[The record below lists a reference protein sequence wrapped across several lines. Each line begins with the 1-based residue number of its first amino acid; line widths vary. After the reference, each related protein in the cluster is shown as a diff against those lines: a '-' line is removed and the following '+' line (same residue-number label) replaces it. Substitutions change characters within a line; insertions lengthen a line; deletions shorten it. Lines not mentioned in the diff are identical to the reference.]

1 MNKQKFVEFI
11 RKPKTLTPKDIEE
24 LEQVVAEFPYFQNAR
39 AIIAK
44 GSKLNQLPGSDQK
57 VATAAVYAPDRVFLK
72 KYLTDEIIF
81 LRPLK
86 VIESLSEEDGPSKAI
101 PKPILDLP
109 EKQASPKAPSEMRV
123 KLKAD
128 REKSSTIA
136 EKREERL
143 KAAEALAAN
152 PKPAPI
158 EKEEAK
164 TIPPPAEV
172 PASPIVAK
180 EEPEEPP
187 VHIRIPEV
195 SKPAFT
201 PADAEK
207 VKQELS
213 KPNDLDE
220 LIEELQHDIE
230 DLRRSKAR
238 FNELEKKLEEEDAVE
253 KAVAKATKPSKKKTT
268 PPAPGEPEKKKEPE
282 IKVKKPPKVAQIGII
297 DEFLAKSPSLP
308 VNTAK
313 AQEKTTQDLSVD
325 SGKFNPE
332 IASEYLAEI
341 FIEQGLKD
349 KAIEIYKTLALNFPD
364 KSVYFADL
372 IKKLDS

>member
-24 LEQVVAEFPYFQNAR
+24 LEQVVLEFPYFQNAR

-57 VATAAVYAPDRVFLK
+57 VATAAVYAPDRAFLK

-101 PKPILDLP
+101 PKPILDIP
-109 EKQASPKAPSEMRV
+109 EKPATPKAPSEMRV
-123 KLKAD
+123 KLKAE
-128 REKSSTIA
+128 RERSSTIA

-152 PKPAPI
+152 PKPAPT
-158 EKEEAK
+158 EKEVVK
-164 TIPPPAEV
+164 NTPAEV
-172 PASPIVAK
+172 PAPPTTAIEESAPIQ
-180 EEPEEPP
+180 
-187 VHIRIPEV
+187 IRIPEV

-201 PADAEK
+201 HADAEK
-207 VKQELS
+207 VKEELS
-213 KPNDLDE
+213 KPNDLDG

-230 DLRRSKAR
+230 DLRKSKAR
-238 FNELEKKLEEEDAVE
+238 FNELEKKLEEEEAVE
-253 KAVAKATKPSKKKTT
+253 KAVAKATKPSKKKST
-268 PPAPGEPEKKKEPE
+268 PPASGESEKKKESE
-282 IKVKKPPKVAQIGII
+282 IKAKKPPKVAQIGII

-308 VNTAK
+308 VNTVK

-341 FIEQGLKD
+341 FIEQGHKD